1 MDWTARKAEEAEN
14 VLRRWAAVVGDWKPE
29 NVDDEFL
36 ECLAN
41 DLNVKAGFD
50 RLHELYEEDNRASLS
65 ACLALVGI
73 DPVRLAEAIW
83 ARQVKIESPDGKIT
97 LDGHDFQ
104 PSVSVI
110 SWGELP
116 DEVREKALHIVRK
129 WMALRRL
136 RNWSA
141 ADALKESAAEF
152 GLELRA
158 TKSDSGSDVGIGTM
172 RRRIVAN
179 DIAELE
185 GLL

>member
-1 MDWTARKAEEAEN
+1 
-14 VLRRWAAVVGDWKPE
+14 
-29 NVDDEFL
+29 
-36 ECLAN
+36 
-41 DLNVKAGFD
+41 
-50 RLHELYEEDNRASLS
+50 
-65 ACLALVGI
+65 
-73 DPVRLAEAIW
+73 
-83 ARQVKIESPDGKIT
+83 
-97 LDGHDFQ
+97 
-104 PSVSVI
+104 VSVI